1 MTVMPRHQVQSALL
15 LSLLILSAVAPP
27 VVADAPFFQALG
39 DLPGGEFH
47 STPLAV
53 SADGSTVV
61 GWSRGPEPGLP
72 APQSFRAFRWT
83 SSEGMI
89 ELVDSASTLTFI
101 IARDVSADGSV
112 VVGECYDDGTG
123 TSNVPCYWTATGG
136 LTAIIDTSGTL
147 MGVRTF
153 GVSADGSVIV
163 GTARSPT
170 SLVAYRWTPV
180 TGMQSL
186 YPLPSS
192 IVDGSSF
199 GVSFDGSV
207 ITGQVMMTV
216 PDVQP
221 FRWTEQTGLVGL
233 GDVPGGLFYALG
245 FGISAD
251 GNTIVGGART
261 SFGSRDEAFIWTEAS
276 GYVLVD
282 SLHGAEAGSTFYA
295 SSGDGTIVVGSMVGL
310 GATIWSSVDGL
321 RSLQSVLVNDYGL
334 DLTGWTLYTARDC
347 SSDGLTIAGTG
358 LNPQGDT
365 EAWIAHLGHPAT
377 AVGGDTPSAPTELAA
392 WPNPLS
398 GGNLNIMFGLE
409 SKESITAEIV
419 VYDVAG
425 RRVRTIARREFAGR
439 QLHSMVWDGK
449 DGLGASVSSGIYF
462 VRVTGNSIE
471 RTRKIVVVR

>member
-1 MTVMPRHQVQSALL
+1 MQSALL
-15 LSLLILSAVAPP
+15 LSLLILSTVAPP
-27 VVADAPFFQALG
+27 IGADGPFFQALG
-39 DLPGGEFH
+39 DLPGGEFR
-47 STPLAV
+47 SEALAV

-72 APQSFRAFRWT
+72 AQTSFRAFRWT
-83 SSEGMI
+83 PAEGMI
-89 ELVDSASTLTFI
+89 EIVDPASTLTFI

-112 VVGECYDDGTG
+112 VVGECYDDSTG
-123 TSNVPCYWTATGG
+123 TSNVTCCWTAVGG
-136 LTAIIDTSGTL
+136 LTELVDTSGTL
-147 MGVRTF
+147 IGVRTF
-153 GVSADGSVIV
+153 GVSGDGSVIV
-163 GTARSPT
+163 GTAQSPT
-170 SLVAYRWTPV
+170 ALVAYRWTSV
-180 TGMQSL
+180 DGLQSL

-192 IVDGSSF
+192 IIDGSSF

-207 ITGQVMMTV
+207 ITGQVMIDP

-221 FRWTEQTGLVGL
+221 FRWTEQTGVVGL

-282 SLHGAEAGSTFYA
+282 SMHGAEAGSFFYA
-295 SSGDGTIVVGSMVGL
+295 SSGDGTIAVGSMGGL
-310 GATIWSSVDGL
+310 GATIRSPVDGL
-321 RSLQSVLVNDYGL
+321 RSLQGVLVTDNGL
-334 DLTGWTLYTARDC
+334 DLTGWTLNIARDC
-347 SSDGLTIAGTG
+347 SSDGLTIVGTG

-377 AVGGDTPSAPTELAA
+377 AVGGDVPPSPTELNA

-409 SKESITAEIV
+409 SKEPITAEIV

-425 RRVRTIARREFAGR
+425 RRVRTISRREFAGR

-449 DGLGASVSSGIYF
+449 DGHGASVSSGIYF
-462 VRVTGNSIE
+462 LRVTGNGIE
-471 RTRKIVVVR
+471 QTRKIVVVR